1 MKYVYYII
9 AIFLSISL
17 VTACSNNRSEPSKST
32 PTQTQPVPDS
42 QIMTGKEPASL
53 KAIFQDA
60 GVHFVGEQEIQAP
73 DFTLQDL
80 TGKSVHLT
88 ELQGKIVFL
97 NFWATWCPPCRAE
110 MPSIENLYNRYKEKD
125 VHVLAVN
132 LQEEAPVVRTFL
144 EKNPFTFPIVL
155 DSSGSTAQLYGIR
168 GIPTTFILDRKGN
181 VLGTLVGSR
190 EWDTPEVYRLF
201 DTLLNS

>member
-1 MKYVYYII
+1 MKYIYYII
-9 AIFLSISL
+9 AIFLSVGL
-17 VTACSNNRSEPSKST
+17 VTACSNNRDSPSETTSKA
-32 PTQTQPVPDS
+32 
-42 QIMTGKEPASL
+42 PASL
-53 KAIFQDA
+53 KALFQDA

-73 DFTLQDL
+73 NFMLQDL
-80 TGKSVHLT
+80 TGKSVNLT

-110 MPSIENLYNRYKEKD
+110 MPSIENFYNRYKEKD

-132 LQEEAPVVRTFL
+132 IQEEAPVVRSFL
-144 EKNPFTFPIVL
+144 EKNLYSFPIVL
-155 DSSGSTAQLYGIR
+155 DSSGRTAQLYGIR